1 MMTKSMKA
9 APRPGRN
16 PPRKKLP
23 ALLLARDDIAHLRL
37 ARGGLLCARD
47 GSPRREHHAG
57 FPRCYVLLLSVMS
70 VKTLEDHLALV
81 QQVDSDAINQRA
93 PFRTANTQ
101 RSWTQPSRAVCAR

>member
-37 ARGGLLCARD
+37 AGGGLLCVRD
-47 GSPRREHHAG
+47 RAPRRDHHAG
-57 FPRCYVLLLSVMS
+57 FPRCYVLSFSVMS
-70 VKTLEDHLALV
+70 VKPLEDHLAQE
-81 QQVDSDAINQRA
+81 QQVASDAINQRP
-93 PFRTANTQ
+93 PFRPAN
-101 RSWTQPSRAVCAR
+101 